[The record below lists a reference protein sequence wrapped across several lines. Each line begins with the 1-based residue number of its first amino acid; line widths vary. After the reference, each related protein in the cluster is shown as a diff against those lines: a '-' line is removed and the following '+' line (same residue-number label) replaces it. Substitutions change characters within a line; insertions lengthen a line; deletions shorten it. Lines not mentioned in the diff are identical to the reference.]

1 MFETLIKLGLS
12 DKEAKVY
19 LAALKLGS
27 APASKI
33 AETAQ
38 VNRPTT
44 YVILEKLAGMGLITN
59 FDKDK
64 IQYFTAE
71 SPDALRQLVD
81 QQKVVVEGW
90 SRELDEHLPQLKALF
105 GQTDRPRVLMY
116 DSPAAGEAYF
126 HEKLQKGDVVYS
138 FTDLDALNSEEA
150 KVDPTRRVARG
161 ISTKV
166 IYTRDAGPVIDAT
179 NEAELREAKYVSR
192 SRFPFSAV
200 IATSPRVGAIFMK
213 DSKTQTLVVVENKI
227 LSESIKAI
235 FDLLWAEL

>member
-38 VNRPTT
+38 VNRPTA

-71 SPDALRQLVD
+71 SPEALRQLVE
-81 QQKVVVEGW
+81 QQKVVVDGW

-105 GQTDRPRVLMY
+105 SQADRPRVLMY
-116 DSPAAGEAYF
+116 DSPAAGETYF
-126 HEKLQKGDVVYS
+126 HQKLQRGDIVYS
-138 FTDLDALNSEEA
+138 FTDFDTLDSEDTGIA
-150 KVDPTRRVARG
+150 PQQHVKRG
-161 ISTKV
+161 IIRKV
-166 IYTRDAGPVIDAT
+166 IYTRDAGPVLDAT
-179 NEAELREAKYVSR
+179 SEAQLREAKYVSR
-192 SRFPFSAV
+192 ARFAFHAV
-200 IATSPRVGAIFMK
+200 IATAPRVGLIFLK
-213 DSKTQTLVVVENKI
+213 DPKTKTLVIVENKL
-227 LSESIKAI
+227 LSESLKSV
-235 FDLLWAEL
+235 FDLIWAEL